1 MIKILPTS
9 DKSLILL
16 SLELLDLM
24 DDIDALSYPTA
35 IVENAPFLP
44 PINLKCATNAAR
56 NYLNTSSLV
65 VTGFFDAIAEGCSSD
80 GLSFGGGYNSTS
92 QELALNIVLNLGGSR
107 NLEQALKSLAHL
119 VDLPLEE
126 SFFEQLSVL
135 DDIELGGSLLIDLTI
150 GGTINRDNIT
160 SGSYGVD
167 LAIRV
172 NSFLAEAS
180 LRTDQAITVE
190 FPVLIAGTGLSPASE
205 LVFRLNG
212 GIFDIDFSIEL
223 KVRMLYPEYY

>member
-1 MIKILPTS
+1 
-9 DKSLILL
+9 
-16 SLELLDLM
+16 M
-24 DDIDALSYPTA
+24 DDIDALSYPKA

-56 NYLNTSSLV
+56 NYLSTSSLV

-150 GGTINRDNIT
+150 GGTINRDNII
-160 SGSYGVD
+160 SGSYDVD

-190 FPVLIAGTGLSPASE
+190 FPVLIPGTGLSPASE
-205 LVFRLNG
+205 LVFLLNG

-223 KVRMLYPEYY
+223 KVRMLYPVYY

>member
-1 MIKILPTS
+1 
-9 DKSLILL
+9 
-16 SLELLDLM
+16 M
-24 DDIDALSYPTA
+24 DDIDALSYPKA

-56 NYLNTSSLV
+56 NYLNNSSLV

-119 VDLPLEE
+119 VNLPLEE

-135 DDIELGGSLLIDLTI
+135 QDIELGGSLLIDFTI
-150 GGTINRDNIT
+150 GAVIDRDDVA
-160 SGSYGVD
+160 SESYAGVD
-167 LAIRV
+167 LVIRV
-172 NSFLAEAS
+172 NSFLAKAS

-190 FPVLIAGTGLSPASE
+190 FPVLIPGTGLSPASE
-205 LVFRLNG
+205 LVFLLNG
-212 GIFDIDFSIEL
+212 GTFDIDFSIEL
-223 KVRMLYPEYY
+223 KVRMLYAVCYSLLEE

>member
-1 MIKILPTS
+1 MT
-9 DKSLILL
+9 
-16 SLELLDLM
+16 
-24 DDIDALSYPTA
+24 
-35 IVENAPFLP
+35 
-44 PINLKCATNAAR
+44 TNAAR
-56 NYLNTSSLV
+56 NYLSTSSLV

-160 SGSYGVD
+160 DPYGVD

-190 FPVLIAGTGLSPASE
+190 FPVLIPGTGLSPASE
-205 LVFRLNG
+205 LVFLLNG

-223 KVRMLYPEYY
+223 KVRMLYPVYY